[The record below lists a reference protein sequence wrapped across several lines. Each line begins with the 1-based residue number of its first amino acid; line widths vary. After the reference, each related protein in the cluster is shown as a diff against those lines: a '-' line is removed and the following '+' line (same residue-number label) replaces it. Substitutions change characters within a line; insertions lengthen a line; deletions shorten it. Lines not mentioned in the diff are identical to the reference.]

1 MMSYELQAAA
11 NKLHQYRTHT
21 HNGNHVTNLSHSP
34 TGPLILRTTQLHTQ
48 THYLLLLIQLK
59 TDLCATSPTYIAVV
73 GAFSL
78 IPSLLCTLTK
88 KVSYLPLYI
97 FWLYLHLLHNLSD
110 FQTPQIYSLNFYFLL
125 LHFLLFCN
133 KVILQQV

>member
-1 MMSYELQAAA
+1 MSYKLQPISCT
-11 NKLHQYRTHT
+11 NTVHTHT
-21 HNGNHVTNLSHSP
+21 GDYHMHLSHSFPPP
-34 TGPLILRTTQLHTQ
+34 TRLTTQLLTQ

-59 TDLCATSPTYIAVV
+59 TDLCACSPTYIAVV

-88 KVSYLPLYI
+88 KVSYLPIYI
-97 FWLYLHLLHNLSD
+97 FWLYLRLLHNLSD

-133 KVILQQV
+133 INVLHIL

>member
-1 MMSYELQAAA
+1 MSYKLQ
-11 NKLHQYRTHT
+11 LIGCTSTVHT

-34 TGPLILRTTQLHTQ
+34 TGPLILRTTQLHIQ

-59 TDLCATSPTYIAVV
+59 TDLCAISPTYIAVV
-73 GAFSL
+73 CAFSL
-78 IPSLLCTLTK
+78 IPGLLCTLTK

-97 FWLYLHLLHNLSD
+97 FWLYVRLLHNLSD

-133 KVILQQV
+133 KVILQHL